1 MVNWPPGPLTC
12 FASRWA
18 RQRISGVLMQ
28 SESIVC
34 RAPSIGA
41 LIVTLCIGI
50 LCVGLPARADQR
62 PVLLVL
68 GDSLSAGYGIP
79 LAQGWV
85 SLLQTRIEAEGLPHR
100 VVNASVSGD
109 TTAGGLA
116 RLPALLDQHRPVVV
130 VIELGAN
137 DGLRGFAPSRIEAA
151 LGELITLAQAAG
163 SEVLVIG
170 IRMPPNYG
178 AAYSERFQRVFADA
192 AERFGAAA
200 APRLLEGVAEEPAL
214 MQADGLHPLA
224 EAQPKVL
231 DNVWPALL
239 PLLEATAVAG
249 VDCVGAPTDCK

>member
-1 MVNWPPGPLTC
+1 M
-12 FASRWA
+12 R
-18 RQRISGVLMQ
+18 
-28 SESIVC
+28 SESIVY

-41 LIVTLCIGI
+41 VIVTLCVGM
-50 LCVGLPARADQR
+50 LCVGLPARADQPPDQA

-85 SLLQTRIEAEGLPHR
+85 SLLQARIEADGLPHR
-100 VVNASVSGD
+100 VVNASISGD

-116 RLPALLDQHRPVVV
+116 RLPALLDQHRPAVV

-137 DGLRGFAPSRIEAA
+137 DGLRGFSPSRIEAT
-151 LGELITLAQAAG
+151 LGELIALAQAAG

-178 AAYSERFQRVFADA
+178 AAYSERFQRVFAEA
-192 AERFGAAA
+192 ADRFGAAS
-200 APRLLEGVAEEPAL
+200 APRLLDGVAEEPAL

-224 EAQPKVL
+224 EAQPRLL

-239 PLLEATAVAG
+239 PLLEATAAAAPP
-249 VDCVGAPTDCK
+249 VD